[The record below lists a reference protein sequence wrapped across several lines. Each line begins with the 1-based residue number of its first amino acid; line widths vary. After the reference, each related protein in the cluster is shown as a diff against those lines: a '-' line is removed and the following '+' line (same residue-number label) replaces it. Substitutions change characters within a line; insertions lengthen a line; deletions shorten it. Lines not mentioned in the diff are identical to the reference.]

1 MKLQVL
7 LVLGVLSM
15 AQAVSFFEL
24 VLEEWETYKLIHSKG
39 YDNGMEEKF
48 RMKIYMENKK
58 KVAKH
63 NAKAAKGQYSYHLAM
78 NEFGDLLHHEFVA
91 QMNGFKKRAKN
102 ETERPLGATY
112 LAPAHVEKLPTDVDW
127 RTHGAV
133 TPVKNQGQC
142 GSCWTFSTVA
152 SLESAYAKL
161 TDDLQEFSEQ
171 DLVDCVKDYQGCCNG
186 CGGGLMDSAFG
197 YMMQSQSGADDME
210 SNYAYTAEDGRCKYA
225 ASKAFTGAKI
235 TGFKD
240 VTSKDEDALLD
251 AVASKGVISIAV
263 NAAHHWQLYSG
274 GILDVSYFCNPD
286 QLDHGVA
293 VVGYGTEDKDYW
305 IVRNSWGPSWGEQG
319 YIRLVRGKNMCGV
332 ATQPS
337 YPVMSVSADSGL

>member
-1 MKLQVL
+1 MIFSVIFALAFAGNDFHKMDLDTAWRRWQQTYGNSET
-7 LVLGVLSM
+7 VLGHGLNNDRKMVFASNWAMVRQHNSM
-15 AQAVSFFEL
+15 NASYTLEL
-24 VLEEWETYKLIHSKG
+24 
-39 YDNGMEEKF
+39 
-48 RMKIYMENKK
+48 
-58 KVAKH
+58 
-63 NAKAAKGQYSYHLAM
+63 
-78 NEFGDLLHHEFVA
+78 NEFAGMSYAEFSSR
-91 QMNGFKKRAKN
+91 NGFMGQLPTNPA
-102 ETERPLGATY
+102 PLGTHEIVGD
-112 LAPAHVEKLPTDVDW
+112 APQSVDW
-127 RTHGAV
+127 RPKLV
-133 TPVKNQGQC
+133 NPVKNQGQC

-171 DLVDCVKDYQGCCNG
+171 DLVDCVKDYQGCCSG

-210 SNYAYTAEDGRCKYA
+210 SNYPYTAQDGRCTYA
-225 ASKAFTGAKI
+225 ASKAFNGAKI

-240 VTSKDEDALLD
+240 VASKDEDALLD

-337 YPVMSVSADSGL
+337 YPVMSVSADSSL